1 MRLTR
6 PRALKGDIEQLMDA
20 WDIGGKE
27 ERAMLVQI
35 AKRPGA
41 LRNLTK
47 VLRMAHML
55 GSAEGAEAVAET
67 HIRMAWERLSAGAPL
82 MAEAA

>member
-1 MRLTR
+1 
-6 PRALKGDIEQLMDA
+6 
-20 WDIGGKE
+20 
-27 ERAMLVQI
+27 MLLAI

-47 VLRMAHML
+47 VLRMAHL
-55 GSAEGAEAVAET
+55 LAGADGAEAVAET

-82 MAEAA
+82 LAEAA